1 MKSNTLQYNFN
12 CNKIIPKINIAVMSM
27 VVMVAENVQLFLY
40 NTLKTEGLELL
51 LTAIQLLICSYL
63 KKKRKA
69 ILFRQFLHIY
79 LLLKTDQATLC
90 KPSVYHIHKNINLL
104 LAGTECVANN

>member
-63 KKKRKA
+63 KKKESYIIQTVFTYIPA
-69 ILFRQFLHIY
+69 IKNR
-79 LLLKTDQATLC
+79 
-90 KPSVYHIHKNINLL
+90 PSNIM
-104 LAGTECVANN
+104 

>member
-12 CNKIIPKINIAVMSM
+12 CNKIIPKINIAVMS
-27 VVMVAENVQLFLY
+27 MVAENVQLFLY

-63 KKKRKA
+63 KKKESYIIQTVFTYIPA
-69 ILFRQFLHIY
+69 IKNR
-79 LLLKTDQATLC
+79 
-90 KPSVYHIHKNINLL
+90 PSNIM
-104 LAGTECVANN
+104 